1 MNMNESC
8 TNEQMIRM
16 ILGAVEKIKAHHAYL
31 SKLDSAT
38 GDGDH
43 GTAMLRVAQSI
54 ERTIREYPV
63 EPLKDRLEKIGWAV
77 MGVDGGS
84 TGPLM
89 GSFFSGMA
97 ESLTDGQTIAGTQ
110 MAAMFT
116 SGLEQ
121 VRTLTAAKVGDKTMI
136 DALVPAVAAFQNA
149 IEQNVSIPTAL
160 QQAAASAAQ
169 GAEAT
174 KNMQARF
181 GRARNLGDRTLGH
194 ADPGA
199 TSTALI
205 FQGFS
210 ESFTTT
216 G

>member
-1 MNMNESC
+1 MSESC
-8 TNEQMIRM
+8 TNEQIIKM
-16 ILGAVEKIKAHHAYL
+16 ILGAVEKIKANHTYL

-54 ERTIREYPV
+54 EQTIREHPAD
-63 EPLKDRLEKIGWAV
+63 PLKDRLEKIGWTV

-97 ESLTDGQTIAGTQ
+97 ESLADGQTIAGTQ
-110 MAAMFT
+110 MAAMFAR
-116 SGLEQ
+116 GLEQ
-121 VRTLTAAKVGDKTMI
+121 VRTITTAKVGDKTMI
-136 DALVPAVAAFQNA
+136 DALVPAVENFHNA
-149 IEQNVSIPTAL
+149 IERENTVSTAL
-160 QQAAASAAQ
+160 QLAAAAAAE

-174 KNMQARF
+174 KHMQAKF
-181 GRARNLGDRTLGH
+181 GRAKNLGDRTLGH

-210 ESFTTT
+210 EGFATT

>member
-1 MNMNESC
+1 MNESG
-8 TNEQMIRM
+8 TNEQITRM
-16 ILGAVEKIKAHHAYL
+16 ILGAVDKIKANHVHL

-54 ERTIREYPV
+54 EQTIRENPAD
-63 EPLKDRLEKIGWAV
+63 PLKDWLEKIGWAV

-97 ESLTDGQTIAGTQ
+97 ESMADDQTITGAQ

-116 SGLEQ
+116 RGLEQ
-121 VRTLTAAKVGDKTMI
+121 VRTITAAKVGDKTMI
-136 DALVPAVAAFQNA
+136 DALVPAVEAFQNA
-149 IEQNVSIPTAL
+149 IEQNVSIATAL
-160 QQAAASAAQ
+160 QQAAVAADE
-169 GAEAT
+169 GARAT
-174 KNMQARF
+174 TNMQARF

-199 TSTALI
+199 ASTALI

-210 ESFTTT
+210 EGFTTM